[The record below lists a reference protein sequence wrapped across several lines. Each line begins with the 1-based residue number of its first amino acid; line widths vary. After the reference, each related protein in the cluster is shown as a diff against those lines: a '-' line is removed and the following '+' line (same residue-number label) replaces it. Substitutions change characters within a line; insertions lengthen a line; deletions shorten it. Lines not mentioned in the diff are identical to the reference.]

1 MHYYKIT
8 LFEKRTVEVFQS
20 GESASEV
27 GKQTLELAEK
37 GELNWALADGKKEYY
52 AKVDLADDH
61 FSDCPEFQSQWDVE
75 ETE

>member
-37 GELNWALADGKKEYY
+37 GELDWALADGKKEYW
-52 AKVDLADDH
+52 AKIELVGERLTD
-61 FSDCPEFQSQWDVE
+61 SPEFQIDE
-75 ETE
+75 KNNP

>member
-8 LFEKRTVEVFQS
+8 ITEKRTVEVFQK

-27 GKQTLELAEK
+27 GKQTLELTEK

-52 AKVDLADDH
+52 AKVDIADDV
-61 FSDCPEFQSQWDVE
+61 FANESDNDEGSVVKNG
-75 ETE
+75 

>member
-8 LFEKRTVEVFQS
+8 LFEKRTVEVFQK

-52 AKVDLADDH
+52 AKVDIADDV
-61 FSDCPEFQSQWDVE
+61 FANESDNNEGSVVKNG
-75 ETE
+75 